1 MPILRV
7 LRVAALID
15 ERMTGALSALHGVSL
30 REVMLM
36 IYVRNSPS
44 SKLSRVELAR
54 QLCVSPATVTRATRP
69 LEKIGLLDREA
80 DPRDARLSYVVLTDA
95 GNELLDN
102 AELSLE
108 QLSANFLSQVLSDSD
123 TNRLTQL
130 LGKLDALNG
139 AAFLHGE

>member
-30 REVMLM
+30 RDVMLM
-36 IYVRNSPS
+36 LYVRNAPS

-54 QLCVSPATVTRATRP
+54 KLCVSPATVTRATRP
-69 LEKIGLLDREA
+69 LEKIGLLDRES
-80 DPRDARLSYVVLTDA
+80 DPRDARLAYVVLTET

-108 QLSANFLSQVLSDSD
+108 ELSGNFLSQLLSDND
-123 TNRLTQL
+123 RNRLTQL
-130 LGKLDALNG
+130 LGKLDALS
-139 AAFLHGE
+139 